1 MTVQPAKSVP
11 PEAAHPLSFHPKVRA
26 VLEAGLDKEWTTKE
40 VASLL
45 GLTVRATQMLFAAG
59 YIKAHSFPTTTEG
72 AAHGRVYGAQ
82 LLTYLLERLGPC
94 LHELDLLRALA
105 PLLPQISDTGLLMI
119 QDAVGR
125 VMRRREHQPVI
136 IADPASSMQRPAARL
151 SVRPAA
157 DARQLELFPAPLPTE
172 GAA

>member
-11 PEAAHPLSFHPKVRA
+11 PADAHPLSFHPKVRA
-26 VLEAGLDKEWTTKE
+26 VLEAGLEKEWTTKE

-59 YIKAHSFPTTTEG
+59 FIKAHSFPTTEG
-72 AAHGRVYGAQ
+72 AAHGRVYGAA
-82 LLTYLLERLGPC
+82 LLTYLLERLGPA

-119 QDAVGR
+119 QDAAGR

-136 IADPASSMQRPAARL
+136 IADPARSMQRPAARL

-157 DARQLELFPAPLPTE
+157 DARQLELFPAPPPTE